1 MTLTELIDRLE
12 DLREDLQ
19 TGELEVRGVFQPN
32 YPLIAR
38 IDAITAIVDSDK
50 KNGVFIGL
58 AEAKD
63 YGSSI
68 HYSDDIVSADEDEDE
83 EY

>member
-19 TGELEVRGVFQPN
+19 TGELEVRGVLQPN

-38 IDAITAIVDSDK
+38 IDAITAIVDSGDK
-50 KNGVFIGL
+50 DGVFIGL
-58 AEAKD
+58 GEAKE
-63 YGSSI
+63 YASSL
-68 HYSDDIVSADEDEDE
+68 HYSDDIVSADEDEED
-83 EY
+83 